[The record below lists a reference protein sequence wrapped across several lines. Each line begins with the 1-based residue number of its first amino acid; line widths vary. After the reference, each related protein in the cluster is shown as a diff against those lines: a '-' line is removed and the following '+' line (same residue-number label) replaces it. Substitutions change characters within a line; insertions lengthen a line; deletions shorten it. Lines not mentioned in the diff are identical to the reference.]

1 MLCIDH
7 HISTPYTPYYGFVA
21 LIRLSAN
28 VIISFARDSGL
39 YRKASVSTISVSQI
53 R

>member
-7 HISTPYTPYYGFVA
+7 RISTPCTPHYGFVA
-21 LIRLSAN
+21 LIRLSAY
-28 VIISFARDSGL
+28 VIISFARDYDL